1 MIFNHSNS
9 KLNQANKGIDFLFT
23 DIYQTFMANHK
34 SALKRARQ
42 NISRNKTNKVIISQ
56 IKTKIKEFNAFI
68 SKKDAESVRKSFR
81 EVNSSL
87 SKALKRRLISKNYVS
102 RKLSL
107 LSNELKKIS

>member
-1 MIFNHSNS
+1 
-9 KLNQANKGIDFLFT
+9 
-23 DIYQTFMANHK
+23 MANHK

-68 SKKDAESVRKSFR
+68 SKKDADSVQKSFR

-87 SKALKRRLISKNYVS
+87 SRGLKRGLITKNYVS

-107 LSNELKKIS
+107 LSNQLKKIS